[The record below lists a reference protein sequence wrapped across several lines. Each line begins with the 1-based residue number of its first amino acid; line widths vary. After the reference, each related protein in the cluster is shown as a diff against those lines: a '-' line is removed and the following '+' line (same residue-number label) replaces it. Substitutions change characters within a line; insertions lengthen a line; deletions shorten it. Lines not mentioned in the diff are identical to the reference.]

1 MVITSEDIERFSEM
15 NQEETKSTQEMV
27 EEYHQEAGLH
37 INAVYEVMGNID
49 IINFRKTLIKEEAL
63 EVIEADEP
71 EHLLKELADLV
82 YVAYGFAVTFGWN
95 LDEAVGR
102 VHDNN
107 VGRMKQPDGTIKY
120 RPDGKVEKN
129 KTYPKVDLSDLV

>member
-1 MVITSEDIERFSEM
+1 MITSEDIERFSEW
-15 NQEETKSTQEMV
+15 EHKEHKSPQEMV
-27 EEYHQEAGLH
+27 EEYHQKAGLH
-37 INAVYEVMGNID
+37 INAKYDVMGNID
-49 IINFRKTLIKEEAL
+49 IINLRKTLIKEEAL
-63 EVIEADEP
+63 EVIEATEP

-102 VHDNN
+102 VHENN

-120 RPDGKVEKN
+120 RSDGKILKN
-129 KTYPKVDLSDLV
+129 EAYPKVDLSDLI